1 MNHDGF
7 LLEDKVIQ
15 SIPSLAK
22 DDVLTALASSERGLS
37 TAEAQSRLA
46 SFGANELITL
56 KQRPLIFKFLENFYH
71 LFAILLWIGGGMAF
85 LAGFPE
91 LGWAI
96 FAVILINA
104 VFSFWQEFKA
114 EKATEALKKMMPR
127 RARIV
132 RNGDT
137 IEVEASQLVPGDVLF
152 LQEGDN
158 ISADARLYEEFDLR
172 TNNATLTGE
181 SEPVRKTSAAVD
193 NPTLTRTEMPNLVF
207 AGTSVAYGSGKA
219 AIFATGMKTEF
230 GKIAKMTQDVREEE
244 SPLQKEMKNVTKVVA
259 ILAISIGL
267 TFFFLGSFVAGMPLN
282 TGFLFAIGIIVALM
296 PEGLLPTVSL
306 GLAMGVQR
314 MAKRG
319 ALIKKL
325 SSVETL
331 GSTTVICTDKT
342 GTLTQNEMTVKE
354 LWFDGN
360 TYDATGVGY
369 NPAGGYLLNER
380 ELDANELRSLEILVK
395 IASFCNNARLLPPGD
410 DVDKWTIL
418 GDPTEGALLTTA
430 RKAGFDYDDELSR
443 SKRVYALPFDSVR
456 KMMSTI
462 HIEKNNKVA
471 YVKGAPKEVLGLCDS
486 IWRAGDIKQLDDKQ
500 RIAIMEKN
508 DEFARNGLRVLAM
521 AYRNIAREEKNYTA
535 ETVEKN
541 LIFAGLIAMM
551 DPPRE
556 EVATAVEACATAGI
570 KIVMVTG
577 DYGLTA
583 ESIARRIGIVKGDNV
598 RIITGAELDEMS
610 IEALEKEL
618 GKPDILF
625 ARVSPEHKMKIAK
638 ALKEMGHVVAMT
650 GDGVNDAPALKM
662 ADIGVAM
669 GITGTDVAKEAAEM
683 ILTDD
688 NFASIVNAI
697 EEGRAVYDN
706 IRRFVVYIFTSNF
719 PELVPFILFVIFKIP
734 LPLTIMQI
742 LAIDLGTDMLPALAL
757 GAEAPEPDVMQRKP
771 RDRHERLLNRRTLSK
786 AYLFLGPIQAAAA
799 MSAFYFMYFINGW
812 RPGMEMAATGIVY
825 VLATTMTHNAIVTT
839 QIGNGFAQRTNVE
852 SIFKVGFFSN
862 RLLLW
867 GILAECVAVV
877 ALTYIPFLQNVFNM
891 GPLGPIEWAFLIAL
905 IPTLLIADE
914 IRKYFVRRKLRRQ
927 VQSGI
932 LAS

>member
-1 MNHDGF
+1 
-7 LLEDKVIQ
+7 
-15 SIPSLAK
+15 
-22 DDVLTALASSERGLS
+22 
-37 TAEAQSRLA
+37 
-46 SFGANELITL
+46 
-56 KQRPLIFKFLENFYH
+56 
-71 LFAILLWIGGGMAF
+71 
-85 LAGFPE
+85 
-91 LGWAI
+91 
-96 FAVILINA
+96 
-104 VFSFWQEFKA
+104 
-114 EKATEALKKMMPR
+114 
-127 RARIV
+127 
-132 RNGDT
+132 
-137 IEVEASQLVPGDVLF
+137 
-152 LQEGDN
+152 
-158 ISADARLYEEFDLR
+158 
-172 TNNATLTGE
+172 
-181 SEPVRKTSAAVD
+181 
-193 NPTLTRTEMPNLVF
+193 
-207 AGTSVAYGSGKA
+207 
-219 AIFATGMKTEF
+219 
-230 GKIAKMTQDVREEE
+230 
-244 SPLQKEMKNVTKVVA
+244 
-259 ILAISIGL
+259 
-267 TFFFLGSFVAGMPLN
+267 
-282 TGFLFAIGIIVALM
+282 
-296 PEGLLPTVSL
+296 
-306 GLAMGVQR
+306 
-314 MAKRG
+314 
-319 ALIKKL
+319 
-325 SSVETL
+325 
-331 GSTTVICTDKT
+331 
-342 GTLTQNEMTVKE
+342 MTVKE

-697 EEGRAVYDN
+697 EEGRAV
-706 IRRFVVYIFTSNF
+706 
-719 PELVPFILFVIFKIP
+719 
-734 LPLTIMQI
+734 
-742 LAIDLGTDMLPALAL
+742 
-757 GAEAPEPDVMQRKP
+757 
-771 RDRHERLLNRRTLSK
+771 
-786 AYLFLGPIQAAAA
+786 
-799 MSAFYFMYFINGW
+799 
-812 RPGMEMAATGIVY
+812 
-825 VLATTMTHNAIVTT
+825 
-839 QIGNGFAQRTNVE
+839 
-852 SIFKVGFFSN
+852 
-862 RLLLW
+862 
-867 GILAECVAVV
+867 
-877 ALTYIPFLQNVFNM
+877 
-891 GPLGPIEWAFLIAL
+891 
-905 IPTLLIADE
+905 
-914 IRKYFVRRKLRRQ
+914 
-927 VQSGI
+927 
-932 LAS
+932 

>member
-22 DDVLTALASSERGLS
+22 DDVLKALASSERGLS

-56 KQRPLIFKFLENFYH
+56 KQRPIIFKFLENFYH
-71 LFAILLWIGGGMAF
+71 LFAILLWVGGGMAF
-85 LAGFPE
+85 LAGMPE

-104 VFSFWQEFKA
+104 VFSFWQEYKA
-114 EKATEALKKMMPR
+114 EKATEALKKLMPR

-152 LQEGDN
+152 LQEGDS
-158 ISADARLYEEFDLR
+158 ISADARLFEEFDLR

-181 SEPVRKTSAAVD
+181 VEPVRKTSAAVD

-219 AIFATGMKTEF
+219 VIFATGMNTEF
-230 GKIAKMTQDVREEE
+230 GKIAKMTQDVKEED

-282 TGFLFAIGIIVALM
+282 TGFLFAIGIIVAMM
-296 PEGLLPTVSL
+296 PEGLLPTVTL

-319 ALIKKL
+319 AIIKKL

-331 GSTTVICTDKT
+331 GCTTVICTDKT

-360 TYDATGVGY
+360 TYDATSVGY
-369 NPAGGYLLNER
+369 NPEGGYLLNER
-380 ELDANELRSLEILVK
+380 ELDANDLRSLEILAK

-418 GDPTEGALLTTA
+418 GDPTEGALLTAA

-486 IWRAGDIKQLDDKQ
+486 LWRAGDIQQLDEKQ

-521 AYRNIAREEKNYTA
+521 AYRNVAREEKEYTA

-541 LIFAGLIAMM
+541 LVFAGLIAMM

-556 EVATAVEACATAGI
+556 EVATAVEECATAGI
-570 KIVMVTG
+570 KIIMVTG

-583 ESIARRIGIVKGDNV
+583 EAIARRIGIVKGDNI

-610 IEALEKEL
+610 IEALEEEL
-618 GKPDILF
+618 GKPDLLF

-706 IRRFVVYIFTSNF
+706 IRRFVGYIFTSNT
-719 PELVPFILFVIFKIP
+719 PELVPFILYVMFKIP

-742 LAIDLGTDMLPALAL
+742 LAIDLGTDMVPALAL
-757 GAEAPEPDVMQRKP
+757 GAEAPEPGIMQRKP
-771 RDRHERLLNRRTLSK
+771 RDRNERLLNRKTLSK

-799 MSAFYFMYFINGW
+799 MSAFYFMYLTNGW
-812 RPGMEMAATGIVY
+812 RPGMEMAATGPVY
-825 VLATTMTHNAIVTT
+825 VTATAMTLGAVVTT

-867 GILAECVAVV
+867 GILSECVVLV
-877 ALTYIPFLQNVFNM
+877 ALVYIPFLQDVFHT
-891 GPLGPIEWAFLIAL
+891 GPLGPIDWAFLIAL

-927 VQSGI
+927 AQSSI